1 MAPPRGTA
9 LSRCRD
15 ENRIAE
21 LETNASRESLTL
33 STTDVVDV
41 AELSATGKVTVGR
54 KGFLSCRMR
63 TIQLSFS
70 SAGRAFP

>member
-1 MAPPRGTA
+1 MTPPGGTA

-33 STTDVVDV
+33 SIRDVVDV
-41 AELSATGKVTVGR
+41 AELSTKRKVTIGR
-54 KGFLSCRMR
+54 KSFLSCGIR
-63 TIQLSFS
+63 TNQLSFS
-70 SAGRAFP
+70 STGRAFP